1 MVLIMTT
8 AEKMIKNVKTLT
20 LEELKKEGDKA
31 YADRQARDAAL
42 LEAFNN
48 KKLKSKRLIKE
59 AQFLKRVFKK
69 NIKKEQAKATE

>member
-59 AQFLKRVFKK
+59 AQFLKRIFKK

>member
-1 MVLIMTT
+1 MTT

-59 AQFLKRVFKK
+59 AQFLKRIFKK

>member
-1 MVLIMTT
+1 MIMTT